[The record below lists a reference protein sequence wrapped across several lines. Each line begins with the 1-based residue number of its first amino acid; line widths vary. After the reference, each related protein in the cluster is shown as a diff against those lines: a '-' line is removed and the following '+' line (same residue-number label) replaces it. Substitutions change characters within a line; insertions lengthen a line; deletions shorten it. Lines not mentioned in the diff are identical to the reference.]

1 MRWLFYFVVL
11 CRCRGRGLH
20 IWGYWWDHVIEVMW
34 SIESGRRINSYVHFK
49 GLLAPGL
56 LEGTP
61 SVSLMLPGSVAC
73 RRTFARL

>member
-20 IWGYWWDHVIEVMW
+20 IWGNWWDHVIEVMR
-34 SIESGRRINSYVHFK
+34 SIESGRRINSSVHFK

-56 LEGTP
+56 L
-61 SVSLMLPGSVAC
+61 
-73 RRTFARL
+73 